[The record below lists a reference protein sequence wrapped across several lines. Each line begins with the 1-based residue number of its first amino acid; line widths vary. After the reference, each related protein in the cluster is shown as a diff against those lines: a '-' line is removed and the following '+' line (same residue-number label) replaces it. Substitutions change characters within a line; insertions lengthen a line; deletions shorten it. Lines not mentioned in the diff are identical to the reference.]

1 VRALVVAML
10 VSCGSGGGFPDAA
23 HTDDPGIGEFSIAW
37 TLVDGNAQPITCE
50 QSSATSMLTTI
61 TNQANGGEF
70 SSTFACTLGSAV
82 SGALTAST
90 YGLRFTLLGPS
101 GTLATVAAQTVV
113 LTADH
118 TTPVGSVQFVV
129 AP

>member
-1 VRALVVAML
+1 ML
-10 VSCGSGGGFPDAA
+10 AACGSGGGIPDAA
-23 HTDDPGIGEFSIAW
+23 HTDGPGIGELSVAW
-37 TLVDGNAQPITCE
+37 SLVDGSAQPTTCE
-50 QSSATSMLTTI
+50 QAGATSVLTTI
-61 TNQANGGEF
+61 VDQTNGAQF

-90 YGLRFTLLGPS
+90 YELHFTLLGPS
-101 GTLATVAAQTVV
+101 GTLATVAPQTVV

-118 TTPVGSVQFVV
+118 TTQLALIQFVV